1 MRTFTRSVTRFLESF
16 LSPYAPG
23 WNVDYASF
31 RPQQEEGRR
40 VKFKARNDLLH
51 VDAFPTRPTRG
62 DRIFRFFL
70 NINPVES
77 RRWVTSDTFERLLG
91 TYVGTPE
98 MPFPAAQEGI
108 HSRWS
113 RHLSRW
119 GKALGLPLAA
129 PSRYD
134 DFMLRLHDHLK
145 ANRKFQQ
152 AEARYRLEFPPGSSW
167 MVFTDFVPHAAL
179 SGQFA
184 LEQTLVIG
192 RPLHAAAG
200 EGSDLSTRESQ
211 RRQTP
216 GLRLIEK
223 AQPMSYRLDER
234 EGGGDGWVFRLAP
247 RAGLSAR
254 PCGSARPAGLCP
266 TRFGALEGLLPRL
279 AVGLLTDSPRR
290 SEPARSGIGSS
301 PSGSKPGRV
310 AITRGPGLLFP
321 GNKPAGRTRR
331 GLGVVFCCRLA
342 REPPPGSRF
351 G

>member
-1 MRTFTRSVTRFLESF
+1 MRAELYHPLRFDLPRVVHYTAGTLMGLVTLDSRNLDYSRSQEFCRLLEDGEILFFPRSPIQLADEDISFLLDQKQVKAGYRKNIAYKPQRNVVSGATSASPQDSRRLLEVMRTFTRSVTRFLESF

-192 RPLHAAAG
+192 RRSMLQP
-200 EGSDLSTRESQ
+200 
-211 RRQTP
+211 
-216 GLRLIEK
+216 EK
-223 AQPMSYRLDER
+223 APICLLEKAS
-234 EGGGDGWVFRLAP
+234 GVSPLA
-247 RAGLSAR
+247 
-254 PCGSARPAGLCP
+254 
-266 TRFGALEGLLPRL
+266 
-279 AVGLLTDSPRR
+279 
-290 SEPARSGIGSS
+290 
-301 PSGSKPGRV
+301 
-310 AITRGPGLLFP
+310 
-321 GNKPAGRTRR
+321 
-331 GLGVVFCCRLA
+331 
-342 REPPPGSRF
+342 
-351 G
+351 